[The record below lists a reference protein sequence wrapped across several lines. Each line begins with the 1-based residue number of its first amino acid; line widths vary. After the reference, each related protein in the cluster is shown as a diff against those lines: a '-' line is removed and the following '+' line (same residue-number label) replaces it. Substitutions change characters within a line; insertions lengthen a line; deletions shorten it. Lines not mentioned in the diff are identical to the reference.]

1 VDNERALERNNSVY
15 GLYPLVGSE
24 VLTESG
30 EFLGRVREFTFD
42 PNDGAVLRLVFDA
55 FGVPLIPET
64 VVSCYAVGIDE
75 VRLELRCRSPPLC
88 VHLRPTPPPTWMD
101 LAVTWVQSIS
111 VSRMRRGW
119 SPNASRRGGR
129 SRHSQTQTTA

>member
-1 VDNERALERNNSVY
+1 VILVTDERALERNHSVY

-64 VVSCYAVGIDE
+64 VVSCYAVGIE
-75 VRLELRCRSPPLC
+75 EVVSVGPTRIIVREGSESRCVRLPSRPASSPL
-88 VHLRPTPPPTWMD
+88 H
-101 LAVTWVQSIS
+101 
-111 VSRMRRGW
+111 RRW
-119 SPNASRRGGR
+119 
-129 SRHSQTQTTA
+129 